1 MLNETFAALADPTRR
16 AILGLLA
23 DQDLSVGEVVDHFD
37 IAQSGISRHLNVL
50 EEARLIHRRRDGQRR
65 VCSLQPHS
73 LSEIDAWIEPYRR
86 HWEDALGRL
95 EKTVTK
101 TRRSK

>member
-1 MLNETFAALADPTRR
+1 MLNETFSALAAPTRR

-23 DQDLSVGEVVDHFD
+23 ESELSVGEVVDHFD

-50 EEARLIHRRRDGQRR
+50 EDAKLIHRRREGKRR
-65 VCSLQPHS
+65 VCCLNPQS
-73 LSEIDAWIEPYRR
+73 LSEVDAWIEPYRQ
-86 HWEDALGRL
+86 HWNEALTRL

-101 TRRSK
+101 RRRAK